1 MKRKVIALMLCMTTL
16 LTVAGC
22 GDKKGSTD
30 ATEEVLTDTES
41 TETGYYTGKRSG
53 EFDIDVNDYVKLC
66 DYSNIDVTITGDYDV
81 DDSDVSNYMD
91 QMFAYYGPFYEADD
105 SKTTVSDGDI
115 VNVDYVG
122 KLDGE
127 AFDGGTASDQNIDV
141 SNNCAAGGKTSYI
154 DGFTDG
160 LMGAKVGDT
169 VDCNVTFPEDYQEES
184 LAGKEVVF
192 TFTVNSIQKEITQ
205 DEMTDDF
212 VKENFKV
219 DSLDAMKEEV
229 ISYLQNAADY
239 NRSQDTY
246 DAIQNWLVD
255 HCEVEVPQDYLEA
268 RVGEYQAN
276 FVAQNCSD
284 GTSLEDYLNTNYG
297 YTVDQAV
304 EKWTDYMTKNIKLEF
319 ILEAIAQKEKIEID
333 EDEYASYIQKLIS
346 NSSSTSSKTFED
358 EDALYEFYGSGHK
371 DEGEAYLRKIY
382 LANLALDQLKE
393 NANVTEAPATDEST
407 EATEAVENTEAVE
420 STEE

>member
-1 MKRKVIALMLCMTTL
+1 
-16 LTVAGC
+16 
-22 GDKKGSTD
+22 
-30 ATEEVLTDTES
+30 
-41 TETGYYTGKRSG
+41 
-53 EFDIDVNDYVKLC
+53 
-66 DYSNIDVTITGDYDV
+66 
-81 DDSDVSNYMD
+81 
-91 QMFAYYGPFYEADD
+91 
-105 SKTTVSDGDI
+105 
-115 VNVDYVG
+115 
-122 KLDGE
+122 
-127 AFDGGTASDQNIDV
+127 
-141 SNNCAAGGKTSYI
+141 
-154 DGFTDG
+154 
-160 LMGAKVGDT
+160 
-169 VDCNVTFPEDYQEES
+169 
-184 LAGKEVVF
+184 
-192 TFTVNSIQKEITQ
+192 
-205 DEMTDDF
+205 MTDDF

-284 GTSLEDYLNTNYG
+284 GTNLEDYLNTNYG

-304 EKWTDYMTKNIKLEF
+304 EKWTDYMTENIKLEF

-333 EDEYASYIQKLIS
+333 EDEYASYIQNLIS

-407 EATEAVENTEAVE
+407 EATEAVEDTEAVE